1 MRFAFIAAEKA
12 WHSVTRLCRCLRVTP
27 SGFYAWT
34 TRGLSARAQR
44 DLVLRT
50 KLRAFHAASGHRYGR
65 PNLWKD
71 LQEDGEAVSEKRVA
85 RLMQE
90 EGIRGK
96 VRRRFKNTTMSD
108 HADPIAPNVLDRDFT
123 AARPNQRW
131 VGDTSEFL
139 IGEHG
144 KLYLAAILDLYS
156 RFVVGWAISA
166 VNDRRLTLKA
176 LEMAVQRRC
185 PAPGLLHHSDRGC
198 TYTCED
204 YQTYLGSHG
213 ITCSMSRRADCYDN
227 AVMEAFFSTVK
238 REEAEC
244 FPSYTDAKMA
254 LFDYIEVFYNQRRR
268 HSTLGKISPAAFE
281 RRGAA
286 A

>member
-12 WHSVTRLCRCLRVTP
+12 RHSVTRLCRCLRVTP

-34 TRGLSARAQR
+34 KRGLSARAQR
-44 DLVLRT
+44 DVVLRT

-108 HADPIAPNVLDRDFT
+108 HADPIAPNVLNRDFT
-123 AARPNQRW
+123 AAGPNQRW
-131 VGDTSEFL
+131 VVDTSEFL

-166 VNDRRLTLKA
+166 VSTTAGSRSRPSRWRCSGAVPRPARSITQIVAAPTPARTTRR
-176 LEMAVQRRC
+176 
-185 PAPGLLHHSDRGC
+185 
-198 TYTCED
+198 
-204 YQTYLGSHG
+204 
-213 ITCSMSRRADCYDN
+213 IW
-227 AVMEAFFSTVK
+227 
-238 REEAEC
+238 
-244 FPSYTDAKMA
+244 
-254 LFDYIEVFYNQRRR
+254 R
-268 HSTLGKISPAAFE
+268 HTASPAA
-281 RRGAA
+281 
-286 A
+286 